1 MIPDLSKKDADIDG
15 FAKIAQKD
23 KKMLSELL
31 DALTSKEETY
41 RYNCHKVLMVIS
53 QEKPALL
60 YPEWDRLEELLKS
73 DHTYWKM
80 SALMIMANLTEVDS
94 EKRFEKIFD
103 RYYSLLDDRSMV
115 VAVYVA
121 RFSGKIAKAKP
132 NLESKITRKLL
143 KIDETHHNE
152 GRKALIKSGVIEA
165 FSEYYDSAKNKKK
178 IVEFAKQQLES
189 ESPKTR
195 KLAKEFLENLD

>member
-1 MIPDLSKKDADIDG
+1 MLPDLSKKYADIEG
-15 FAKIAQKD
+15 IAKVAQKD

-31 DALTSKEETY
+31 EALTSKEETY

-53 QEKPALL
+53 QENPALL
-60 YPEWDRLEELLKS
+60 YPAWNRLVELLKS

-103 RYYSLLDDRSMV
+103 KYYSLLDDRSMV

-132 NLESKITRKLL
+132 NLEPRITKRLL

>member
-1 MIPDLSKKDADIDG
+1 MLNELNKKDADIETM
-15 FAKIAQKD
+15 AKKAQKNEN
-23 KKMLSELL
+23 MLSELL
-31 DALTSKEETY
+31 DSLTSKNETY

-53 QEKPALL
+53 QNKPTLL
-60 YPEWDRLEELLKS
+60 YPKWDHLEKLLKS

-80 SALMIMANLTEVDS
+80 SAILILANLTAVDS

-103 RYYSLLDDRSMV
+103 KYYSLLDDRSMV

-121 RFSGKIAKAKP
+121 RSSGKIVAAKP
-132 NLESKITRKLL
+132 NLESKITKRLL

-152 GRKALIKSGVIEA
+152 GRKALIKSGVVEA

-178 IVEFAKQQLES
+178 LLEFI
-189 ESPKTR
+189 
-195 KLAKEFLENLD
+195 KEQTEARAREQETWQRNF